1 MDGLELYQ
9 EMSEARKMKR
19 KRHYSLEKVLQC
31 FFFVFLVPYVTFQ
44 GYQLLF
50 SAAKL
55 VLLSTIPFVEQ
66 CLAYVST
73 LEPVYSYNFSCPV
86 QESGSG
92 CTIYIFKEVL
102 LILLTLKLSK
112 P

>member
-66 CLAYVST
+66 CLAYVCT
-73 LEPVYSYNFSCPV
+73 LEPVIVIILHV